1 LVNQMPFVW
10 TYTKTV
16 KVSIQVLQRA
26 FTSSQILR

>member
-16 KVSIQVLQRA
+16 KVSNI
-26 FTSSQILR
+26 SSPKSVY